1 MDSEGAAFGKV
12 WARMKIT
19 IPITPVGQMRAR
31 STAVNGRA
39 RTYKAP
45 KQRANENEI
54 MVTLTG
60 SAPKTP
66 ITGPLEVTV
75 DAYLPVPKTFSRMKK
90 AMALG
95 GELRPTTKPDA
106 DNLGKNILD
115 CMNGLVWEDDRQIVG
130 LMVRKFYSDNPRWEV
145 EIRAAGGADAR

>member
-1 MDSEGAAFGKV
+1 
-12 WARMKIT
+12 MKIT

-45 KQRANENEI
+45 KQRAAEEDI
-54 MVTLTG
+54 MAAL
-60 SAPKTP
+60 SWEAPKTP

-90 AMALG
+90 AMAMS
-95 GELRPTTKPDA
+95 GEMRPTTKPDA